1 MQNLLQGGFLPID
14 ATSENWEKKW
24 REKGTKNGG
33 NGEIINTLCRCSR
46 VMLEEWGVPETS
58 TSQLHHFDL
67 HLKDFKRW

>member
-1 MQNLLQGGFLPID
+1 MLPQKTGKKKGG
-14 ATSENWEKKW
+14 K
-24 REKGTKNGG
+24 KGTKNDG

-67 HLKDFKRW
+67 HLKDFKRVVDQLW